1 MQFPSLSEQLTRI
14 SKCLFSKINDLE
26 WLEIIFS
33 AGPPPLEDF
42 PKNVKNVEST
52 KICLFNMLTFVSATI

>member
-1 MQFPSLSEQLTRI
+1 MTLPIDCRFNFINFFQ
-14 SKCLFSKINDLE
+14 INDLE

>member
-1 MQFPSLSEQLTRI
+1 MTLPIDCRFNFILF
-14 SKCLFSKINDLE
+14 FSKINDLE